1 MNWQSV
7 LTGIGGTVLT
17 TLGNAA
23 GGPLVGAA
31 LGKAGEFLAQQLG
44 VDPTPEAVAAEVARS
59 EPARIEQAVQAI
71 KDDPEKMAT
80 LKVIME
86 EETKQLQS
94 RVADVQDARKSQLA
108 FQDRGSMIAWAP
120 VIVSA
125 MIFAIWGGLLYAI
138 MARPLPFSDAQ
149 WQIVNI
155 AFGTAS
161 GLAVQVAN
169 YWLGSSNGS
178 KNKDATI
185 SAVMKRMGG

>member
-7 LTGIGGTVLT
+7 LTGIGGTVLK
-17 TLGNAA
+17 TLGTAA

-31 LGKAGEFLAQQLG
+31 LGKAGEMLAEQLG
-44 VDPTPEAVAAEVARS
+44 VDPTPEAVANAPRADVEDAAKAIS
-59 EPARIEQAVQAI
+59 EDPAR
-71 KDDPEKMAT
+71 MAA
-80 LKVIME
+80 LAALMA
-86 EETKQLQS
+86 EETKQLQA
-94 RVADVQDARKSQLA
+94 RIADVQDARKSQLVL
-108 FQDRGSMIAWAP
+108 QDRGSLIAWAP

-125 MIFAIWGGLLYAI
+125 MIFTIWGGLLYAV

-185 SAVMKRMGG
+185 SAVVKRMGA